1 MAKGFPLT
9 APVMPK
15 EGLLAPPFFSC
26 HVRECC

>member
-1 MAKGFPLT
+1 MAKGLPLIP
-9 APVMPK
+9 AVIPK